1 MFGARA
7 EVTGLDFRPLA
18 GRISIG
24 SLAVADRERPM
35 RNLFELGRTELS
47 IQTLRLLEG
56 RVLVR
61 NLECRDVRWDT
72 QRRTSGALAPR
83 PASTPAEEGQAEPRG
98 SAGAGLLQAIDVPGL
113 IDEHAAELASARR
126 ISEANARLSAL
137 SDKWSAQ
144 VARSHGE
151 VEALSSRIEAIRGF
165 DYSSLTSLADARQ
178 MIDEVRA
185 AAPAVQSLAGGLTA
199 ATRGLAADVKAAGA
213 ERAAIEAS
221 VSADLAFLRSKL
233 DLSPEALEIPR
244 LPARLARAGEVPRQV
259 LLVGAAG
266 VGCRGRADP
275 AEEAGRGK
283 AESPLRAKG
292 GRSCTRARRFPGSSS
307 PPRRSPS
314 RQGRASRT
322 SRRPSAM

>member
-1 MFGARA
+1 M
-7 EVTGLDFRPLA
+7 
-18 GRISIG
+18 
-24 SLAVADRERPM
+24 
-35 RNLFELGRTELS
+35 
-47 IQTLRLLEG
+47 
-56 RVLVR
+56 
-61 NLECRDVRWDT
+61 
-72 QRRTSGALAPR
+72 
-83 PASTPAEEGQAEPRG
+83 
-98 SAGAGLLQAIDVPGL
+98 PGL

-178 MIDEVRA
+178 IIDEVRA

-233 DLSPEALEIPR
+233 DLSPEAWKSLASRLASRVLERYLGRYSSWALRAWDAVEGLIRQKKQAEESKKPLARKGRTVLYPGAALPRFLLSSAAFSLAAGPGIPDIEASIRDVTSDPDIIGKPAVLEAAAALGGQTLLR
-244 LPARLARAGEVPRQV
+244 LRHAGHPVAPVARRRAQPARGQLGPR
-259 LLVGAAG
+259 AAG
-266 VGCRGRADP
+266 RPGRAFHQLP
-275 AEEAGRGK
+275 RGHRRNAG
-283 AESPLRAKG
+283 
-292 GRSCTRARRFPGSSS
+292 
-307 PPRRSPS
+307 
-314 RQGRASRT
+314 
-322 SRRPSAM
+322 